1 MADHSANKNLMSFSC
16 DGNTFMGQLTGLV
29 CVGMGRSSL
38 VIFGDG
44 APAKDETL
52 QRLTTLFHRRVDIS
66 IDI

>member
-1 MADHSANKNLMSFSC
+1 
-16 DGNTFMGQLTGLV
+16 MGQLTGLV
-29 CVGMGRSSL
+29 CVGMGRSAL